1 MGDRYRALPLH
12 SVPCVDP
19 QWAKSLLEPLTPGRV
34 AIRVAASPCNEDFV
48 ETDNTHSGRE
58 QEEHVQ

>member
-1 MGDRYRALPLH
+1 MDDRYRALPLH
-12 SVPCVDP
+12 SVPYP
-19 QWAKSLLEPLTPGRV
+19 QWAKSLLEPLAPGRV

-58 QEEHVQ
+58 QGEHVQ